1 MGKKKV
7 VGLAGDDWLVL
18 EAIVLVDADWLEVRR
33 EEKEPDRIA
42 LELWELDAVI
52 WLDTEE
58 VHLR

>member
-33 EEKEPDRIA
+33 EEKEPDHIA
-42 LELWELDAVI
+42 SELWKLDSVI
-52 WLDTEE
+52 WLATEE
-58 VHLR
+58 VDLG

>member
-18 EAIVLVDADWLEVRR
+18 EAIVLVDADWLEVRK

-42 LELWELDAVI
+42 SDLWELDSVI
-52 WLDTEE
+52 RLDTEE
-58 VHLR
+58 V